1 MPKKPSGGAWDQVK
15 RRHLWVWRRS
25 TRAPVFLDKNQTCCF
40 PFFFPNCPLLENTQE
55 HHGVRHQHGGASVDK
70 VWRICRH
77 VKRLM
82 LDPGDRWRLNV
93 MSEAAAVALTLLL
106 RADTHST
113 TGQHHGWTPEQSAVL
128 LRVCPP
134 SSSHLSWLSR
144 WLVMLHLNLTP
155 PTVCFWP
162 DSHTHT
168 HKEKLIRED
177 RSRSLQPASVLLTL
191 KWVLSRCQQRWRLM
205 TPPSPCLLVNN
216 AYSSLSPTML
226 LLQPTQLTQTQT
238 RTEVNGTSRVGKSS
252 YFVPSTG

>member
-40 PFFFPNCPLLENTQE
+40 PFFFPNCPLFENTQE

-168 HKEKLIRED
+168 HTQRKAHQRGSVPVTAACFSVTDAEVGFV
-177 RSRSLQPASVLLTL
+177 QVPAEMEINDAAVSV
-191 KWVLSRCQQRWRLM
+191 S
-205 TPPSPCLLVNN
+205 
-216 AYSSLSPTML
+216 A
-226 LLQPTQLTQTQT
+226 
-238 RTEVNGTSRVGKSS
+238 G
-252 YFVPSTG
+252 